1 LGVLPRS
8 SYSVEAYRSVH
19 AVAAQAIAKEWRR
32 GRLRRRRRMNRP
44 QDLAGEPGVV
54 QLNVCGQSHGDLL
67 QQPTVAVG
75 IAERSVRG
83 IALTV
88 RIQAANHS
96 LSVSMMEYAAR
107 VVEWLA
113 DLDATTE

>member
-1 LGVLPRS
+1 
-8 SYSVEAYRSVH
+8 
-19 AVAAQAIAKEWRR
+19 VAAQAIAKEWRR
-32 GRLRRRRRMNRP
+32 GRLRRRRRMNRL

-54 QLNVCGQSHGDLL
+54 QFDISRQSHGDLL

-83 IALTV
+83 IALTL
-88 RIQAANHS
+88 RIQAANHAS
-96 LSVSMMEYAAR
+96 SVGMMEYAAR